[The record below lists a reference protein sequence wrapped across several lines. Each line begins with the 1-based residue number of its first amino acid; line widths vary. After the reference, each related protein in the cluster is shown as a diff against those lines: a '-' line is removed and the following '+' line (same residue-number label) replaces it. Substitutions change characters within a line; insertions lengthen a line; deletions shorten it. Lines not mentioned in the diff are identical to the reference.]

1 MSTFSYHRKALSRIL
16 GPVSL
21 LIALIGA
28 YPAGANSTG
37 ISSQTT
43 TIETVSNA
51 SGIEIDDDFQ
61 VSGYSEEANLLVSL
75 SVTGNTQATLS
86 LSVSDGLT
94 REYGY
99 NSWTNVS
106 TLAFTGTQSDT
117 NTALAS
123 LTLSAGSTIGTAT
136 LNVSVQEKIAGANYF
151 DGTGNFYEF
160 VPGSITYLNARTAA
174 GQRTLNGLTGYLVTI
189 TSEEEHNYVLT
200 KIPDAYNI
208 WIGLSDRAV
217 EGTWVLDPK
226 DGHPEQ
232 GTPVWSGLSNGS
244 SIDGRYAKWCGGEPN
259 DSGNEDA
266 AVTKWN
272 GGNCW
277 NDLPATGYSG
287 GIGGYVVE
295 YEPTQGDNPIYT
307 DSLEINIQAPYLN
320 VVTNLTA
327 VANADGSV
335 DLDWDEPTASNVD
348 IYAYSVS
355 FYDLDEIG
363 GTTSGGWG
371 VWTNQ
376 GTNYSLGEW
385 MFSGSN
391 PVTTG
396 FGPVRFGIK
405 AGNQS
410 CFSNE
415 GVGPC
420 VYGPEVTVDA
430 TVIDPASSNTTVP
443 PSTTVPV
450 TQPPVTTAP
459 EPEPEP
465 VTTTTVY
472 VQTGTTTTVPEEEEE
487 STPTTFPDDDE
498 EPSTETTTVVTPQEE
513 DEEAETETTPEAL
526 PDDELDE
533 QEEPSQPEE
542 QLPEEEIEEEALFND
557 TEELIEIIKGDST
570 AEEISDAVSNLIAD
584 LDDEEVL
591 AVVAE
596 LLSVIAGNKD
606 ITELTDEDKAQI
618 AAVVTSVI
626 QNGVTQEV
634 AVGLASNAAV
644 LESIDASQAEAVFGQ
659 VSAESLTAEQ
669 AEAVVGAVQSAP
681 EAIREVFEDVVDLFQ
696 GAFDGYKMLGQT
708 IDVGQ
713 RRTVVAASLLVA
725 SAAALGANG
734 PTSPSSGGSSPAA
747 KQDTA
752 TRRKEEEES
761 ESAGEIAGDGLDW
774 IKRISI
780 YKYVNGE
787 KFMDWKSFFKKF
799 AYGIFNMGFT
809 IAGSLVVY
817 LTLSGPIQRIAG
829 ISTVLAIVAAMWL
842 HMKEPD
848 SE

>member
-1 MSTFSYHRKALSRIL
+1 
-16 GPVSL
+16 
-21 LIALIGA
+21 
-28 YPAGANSTG
+28 
-37 ISSQTT
+37 
-43 TIETVSNA
+43 
-51 SGIEIDDDFQ
+51 
-61 VSGYSEEANLLVSL
+61 
-75 SVTGNTQATLS
+75 
-86 LSVSDGLT
+86 
-94 REYGY
+94 
-99 NSWTNVS
+99 
-106 TLAFTGTQSDT
+106 
-117 NTALAS
+117 
-123 LTLSAGSTIGTAT
+123 
-136 LNVSVQEKIAGANYF
+136 
-151 DGTGNFYEF
+151 
-160 VPGSITYLNARTAA
+160 
-174 GQRTLNGLTGYLVTI
+174 
-189 TSEEEHNYVLT
+189 
-200 KIPDAYNI
+200 
-208 WIGLSDRAV
+208 
-217 EGTWVLDPK
+217 
-226 DGHPEQ
+226 
-232 GTPVWSGLSNGS
+232 
-244 SIDGRYAKWCGGEPN
+244 
-259 DSGNEDA
+259 
-266 AVTKWN
+266 
-272 GGNCW
+272 
-277 NDLPATGYSG
+277 
-287 GIGGYVVE
+287 
-295 YEPTQGDNPIYT
+295 
-307 DSLEINIQAPYLN
+307 
-320 VVTNLTA
+320 
-327 VANADGSV
+327 
-335 DLDWDEPTASNVD
+335 
-348 IYAYSVS
+348 
-355 FYDLDEIG
+355 
-363 GTTSGGWG
+363 
-371 VWTNQ
+371 
-376 GTNYSLGEW
+376 

-430 TVIDPASSNTTVP
+430 TVLDPATTTT
-443 PSTTVPV
+443 STTVPV

-487 STPTTFPDDDE
+487 EEESTPTTLPDDDE

-513 DEEAETETTPEAL
+513 DEEAETETTPETL

-557 TEELIEIIKGDST
+557 TEELIEVIAGDST

-596 LLSVIAGNKD
+596 LLSVIAGDKD
-606 ITELTDEDKAQI
+606 TTELTDEDKAQI
-618 AAVVTSVI
+618 AAVITAVI
-626 QNGVTQEV
+626 ENGVTQEA

-644 LESIDASQAEAVFGQ
+644 LESIDASQAEAVFEQ

-669 AEAVVGAVQSAP
+669 AEAVVGAAQSAP

-725 SAAALGANG
+725 SAAALSANG

-752 TRRKEEEES
+752 TRRNEEEES
-761 ESAGEIAGDGLDW
+761 EPAGEIAGDGLDW
-774 IKRISI
+774 IKGISI
-780 YKYVNGE
+780 YKYINGE
-787 KFMDWKSFFKKF
+787 KVMNWKAFFKKF
-799 AYGIFNMGFT
+799 TYGIFNMGFT
-809 IAGSLVVY
+809 LAGSLVVY